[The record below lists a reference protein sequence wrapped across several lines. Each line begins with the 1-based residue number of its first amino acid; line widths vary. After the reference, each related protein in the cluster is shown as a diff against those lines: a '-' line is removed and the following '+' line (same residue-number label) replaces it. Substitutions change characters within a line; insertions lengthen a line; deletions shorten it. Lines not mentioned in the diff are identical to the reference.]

1 VLTAARIRLLVA
13 TALIVMGAF
22 GVDALGAGSPAAE
35 GWDATLDYT
44 AAKAPLFPRVS
55 RLRLRVTHGGVVVYN
70 RIVPLPR
77 ACVTGGCRL
86 GSAAGGPSFQLVDFG
101 SSKGPTALIWLWT
114 GGAHCCTVV
123 RAVSI
128 PGGAMAARNFGDSG
142 ARLAVLSGSR
152 VLVSAD
158 DRFAY
163 LFTSYASSG
172 LPVQIFRFRGGRF
185 VNVTGQFKEA
195 IAADQARWWTLT
207 QRARRSQG
215 EARGVFAAWA
225 ADTCALGK
233 KADVRREL
241 AIAVAA
247 GTFSPPRGEPGGP
260 TGAQYASELQRKL
273 TSWGYCG

>member
-13 TALIVMGAF
+13 TALVVTGAF
-22 GVDALGAGSPAAE
+22 AVDALGAGAPAAE
-35 GWDATLDYT
+35 GWDATLDY
-44 AAKAPLFPRVS
+44 AAVKAPLFPRVS
-55 RLRLRVTHGGVVVYN
+55 RLRLRVTHDGVVVYN

-77 ACVTGGCRL
+77 DCVADGCRL
-86 GSAAGGPSFQLVDFG
+86 GPAAGGPAFQLVDFG
-101 SSKGPTALIWLWT
+101 SSRGPTALIWLWT

-128 PGGAMAARNFGDSG
+128 PDGATAARNFGDFG
-142 ARLAVLSGSR
+142 ARLAVLRGQR

-172 LPVQIFRFRGGRF
+172 APVQIFRFRGGRF
-185 VNVTGQFKEA
+185 ITVTRQFPDA
-195 IAADQARWWTLT
+195 IAADQSRWWRLT

-233 KADVRREL
+233 KADVSREL

-247 GTFSPPRGEPGGP
+247 DAFSPPSGEPGGP
-260 TGAQYASELQRKL
+260 TGAQYASTLLRKL
-273 TSWGYCG
+273 TAWGYCR